1 MVILFLIFRGLSILF
16 SIVTV
21 PINLHSLQQCK
32 RFFIFPHPCQHLSV
46 FFLMTAILTGV
57 KWYLLVVLIHGGG
70 RGLSSVVFLMPS
82 ENIDWVFKCSFLFTE
97 LSLLRV
103 SGPAQST

>member
-1 MVILFLIFRGLSILF
+1 MFLLETHESSSF
-16 SIVTV
+16 SIPLPAHYFDKSYV
-21 PINLHSLQQCK
+21 N
-32 RFFIFPHPCQHLSV
+32 
-46 FFLMTAILTGV
+46 GV

-70 RGLSSVVFLMPS
+70 RGLSRVVFLMPS